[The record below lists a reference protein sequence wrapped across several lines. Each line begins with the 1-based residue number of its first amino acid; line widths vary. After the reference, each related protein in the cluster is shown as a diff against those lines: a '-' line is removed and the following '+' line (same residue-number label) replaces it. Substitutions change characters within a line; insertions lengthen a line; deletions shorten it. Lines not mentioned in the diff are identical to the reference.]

1 MCLFL
6 DGHFL
11 RVNLLKENKT
21 VSLFGLVSYDSC
33 WSFGISA
40 EAMGWFWGDNEMGVN
55 HGEPINMHISIS

>member
-40 EAMGWFWGDNEMGVN
+40 EAIGWFWGDNEMGVN
-55 HGEPINMHISIS
+55 L